1 MWSKLFKV
9 KISSIVSFGEQSF
22 GNDGKYYLERKVL
35 VMMMASISYISQKNS
50 Q

>member
-35 VMMMASISYISQKNS
+35 VMMASISYISQKNS